1 MGPMVEDNLEVTRKY
16 LAPVIWDKKTGATS
30 SLSDDEEKQK
40 ISEKECQRGVKTFY
54 LDDKWFKIK
63 VLLIQKFIFSFW
75 V

>member
-16 LAPVIWDKKTGATS
+16 LAPVIWHKKIGATS

-40 ISEKECQRGVKTFY
+40 ISEGECQRGVKTLY

-75 V
+75 I